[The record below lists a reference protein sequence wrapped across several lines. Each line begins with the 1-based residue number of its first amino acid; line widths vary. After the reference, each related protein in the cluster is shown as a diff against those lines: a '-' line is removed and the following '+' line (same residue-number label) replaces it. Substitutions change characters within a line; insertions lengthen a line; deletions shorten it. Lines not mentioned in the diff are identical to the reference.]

1 MPTGKVI
8 RRRVIMRE
16 YDFNKVVESA
26 LTPSLYIVGDSLYD
40 RVEFRP
46 FTRDQLEK
54 DAIVYALKYSNRKN
68 PFQPVE
74 SSGRFLLNLR
84 AYLYNN
90 RYVNWRSWYDDEG
103 YICIQ
108 SRKNNPVSRLGWGIF
123 EKDT

>member
-16 YDFNKVVESA
+16 YDFNKVVEST

-40 RVEFRP
+40 RAEFRP
-46 FTRDQLEK
+46 FTKDQVEK
-54 DAIVYALKYSNRKN
+54 DAIIYALKYGNKRN
-68 PFQPVE
+68 PLRPVDLP
-74 SSGRFLLNLR
+74 SRLLLN
-84 AYLYNN
+84 ASSYLYNN
-90 RYVNWRSWYDDEG
+90 RYVNWHSWYDDEG